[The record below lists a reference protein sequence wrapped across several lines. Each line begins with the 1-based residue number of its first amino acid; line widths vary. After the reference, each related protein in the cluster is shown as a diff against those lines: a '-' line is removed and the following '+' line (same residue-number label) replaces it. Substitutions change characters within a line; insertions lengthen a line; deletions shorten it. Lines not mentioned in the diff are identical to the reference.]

1 MIRFNRQK
9 NKFYFDHSELLADP
23 NLKKIVGKPRFRS
36 QQPAAPTMPAAAMP
50 EPTPAAPTTTAPI
63 EDPLTKFRRL
73 VQELVLR
80 GIDYASAVQ
89 MIDEEFPD
97 LRERSV
103 ELARYRSTVAANHRK
118 AKATQWRIEVQRRFN
133 ARKAGR

>member
-23 NLKKIVGKPRFRS
+23 AIHAIVGKPRFRS
-36 QQPAAPTMPAAAMP
+36 QQ
-50 EPTPAAPTTTAPI
+50 PAAPTTTAPI

-103 ELARYRSTVAANHRK
+103 ELARYRSTVAKDHRM
-118 AKATQWRIEVQRRFN
+118 AKAAAWRVEVQRRFN

>member
-23 NLKKIVGKPRFRS
+23 AIHGIIGKPRARS
-36 QQPAAPTMPAAAMP
+36 QQPMPAPTPTAPAMP
-50 EPTPAAPTTTAPI
+50 TPS

>member
-36 QQPAAPTMPAAAMP
+36 QQPAAPMP
-50 EPTPAAPTTTAPI
+50 EPAPAAPAAPV
-63 EDPLTKFRRL
+63 EDPLIKFRRL
-73 VQELVLR
+73 VEELMLE
-80 GIDYASAVQ
+80 GLDYTSAVEK
-89 MIDEEFPD
+89 IDKEHPN

-118 AKATQWRIEVQRRFN
+118 AKAAQWRAEASRRFKE
-133 ARKAGR
+133 RRGSR

>member
-23 NLKKIVGKPRFRS
+23 AIHGIIGKPRARS
-36 QQPAAPTMPAAAMP
+36 QQPMPAPTPTAPAMP
-50 EPTPAAPTTTAPI
+50 TPS

-103 ELARYRSTVAANHRK
+103 ELARYRSTVAKDHRM
-118 AKATQWRIEVQRRFN
+118 AKAAAWRVEVQRRFN

>member
-23 NLKKIVGKPRFRS
+23 AIHGIIGKPRARSRVRS
-36 QQPAAPTMPAAAMP
+36 QQ
-50 EPTPAAPTTTAPI
+50 PTPAAPAAPAMPAPI

-118 AKATQWRIEVQRRFN
+118 AKAAQWRIEVQRRFN